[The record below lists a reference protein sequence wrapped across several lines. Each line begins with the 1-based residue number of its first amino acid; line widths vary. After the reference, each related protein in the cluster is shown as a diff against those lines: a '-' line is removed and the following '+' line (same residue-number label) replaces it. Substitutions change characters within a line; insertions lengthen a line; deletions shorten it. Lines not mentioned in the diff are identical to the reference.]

1 MGTASGS
8 AQDQGG
14 DVSNPYIPLERQYSF
29 PGEWANDL
37 AAIMLT
43 TQDPTGA
50 MSIDMLMNTLD
61 RNEINNLAQS
71 MNGMGPSLYEE

>member
-1 MGTASGS
+1 M
-8 AQDQGG
+8 
-14 DVSNPYIPLERQYSF
+14 SNPYIPLERQYTF

-50 MSIDMLMNTLD
+50 LSIDMLMNTVD
-61 RNEINNLAQS
+61 RNEINNLAQA
-71 MNGMGPSLYEE
+71 MNGAGTTLYDEE

>member
-1 MGTASGS
+1 M
-8 AQDQGG
+8 
-14 DVSNPYIPLERQYSF
+14 SNPYIPLERQYTF

-50 MSIDMLMNTLD
+50 LSIDMLMNTVD
-61 RNEINNLAQS
+61 RNEINNLAQA
-71 MNGMGPSLYEE
+71 MNGAGNTLYDEE

>member
-1 MGTASGS
+1 M
-8 AQDQGG
+8 
-14 DVSNPYIPLERQYSF
+14 SNPYVPLERQYSF

-50 MSIDMLMNTLD
+50 LSMEMLMNTVD
-61 RNEINNLAQS
+61 RNEINNLAQA
-71 MNGMGPSLYEE
+71 MNGAGSTLYDEE

>member
-1 MGTASGS
+1 MGPSQCRS
-8 AQDQGG
+8 KDQGI
-14 DVSNPYIPLERQYSF
+14 DVSNPYIPLERQYTF

-50 MSIDMLMNTLD
+50 LSTDILMNTLD
-61 RNEINNLAQS
+61 RNEINNLTQS

>member
-1 MGTASGS
+1 VT
-8 AQDQGG
+8 
-14 DVSNPYIPLERQYSF
+14 NPYIPFERQYDF

-50 MSIDMLMNTLD
+50 LSMEMLMNTID
-61 RNEINNLAQS
+61 RNEINGMAQA
-71 MNGMGPSLYEE
+71 MNGMGGTLYDEE

>member
-1 MGTASGS
+1 M
-8 AQDQGG
+8 
-14 DVSNPYIPLERQYSF
+14 SNPYIPLERQYTF

-50 MSIDMLMNTLD
+50 LSVDMLMNTLD
-61 RNEINNLAQS
+61 RNEINNLSQT
-71 MNGMGPSLYEE
+71 MNAMGTSLYDE

>member
-1 MGTASGS
+1 M
-8 AQDQGG
+8 
-14 DVSNPYIPLERQYSF
+14 SNPYIPLERQYAF

-50 MSIDMLMNTLD
+50 LSVDMLMNTLD
-61 RNEINNLAQS
+61 RNEINNLSQT
-71 MNGMGPSLYEE
+71 MNAMGTSLYDE

>member
-1 MGTASGS
+1 
-8 AQDQGG
+8 
-14 DVSNPYIPLERQYSF
+14 VSNPYVPLERQYSF

-50 MSIDMLMNTLD
+50 LSMEVLMNTID
-61 RNEINNLAQS
+61 RNEINGLSQS
-71 MNGMGPSLYEE
+71 MNGAGPSLYDEE